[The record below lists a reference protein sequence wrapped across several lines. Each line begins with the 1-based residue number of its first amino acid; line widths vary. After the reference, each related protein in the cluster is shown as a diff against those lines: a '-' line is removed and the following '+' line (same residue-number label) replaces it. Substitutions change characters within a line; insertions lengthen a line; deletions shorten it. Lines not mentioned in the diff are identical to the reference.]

1 MINSDDL
8 SPLILSAFTK
18 EISWLEASSRYQLDE
33 FIDTFLQTRTRTHEM
48 LEELT
53 DAQVAFSSP
62 AHPFWSLSESVTHL
76 IHTQGF
82 YHNKLL
88 DISTSQLAHIVEAAR
103 GFGEGAK
110 QNISA
115 KELRISLNAATE
127 RIQSVIDQTR
137 NSHDAEKTEVHPA
150 FGVCNY
156 KTWIL
161 LMLAHEV
168 DHLRQI
174 GAMRRLARTS
184 G

>member
-1 MINSDDL
+1 MINSDAL
-8 SPLILSAFTK
+8 TPLILSAFTK
-18 EISWLEASSRYQLDE
+18 EISWLDASSRYSLDE
-33 FIDTFLQTRTRTHEM
+33 FIDTFFQTRERT
-48 LEELT
+48 LENLESLT

-62 AHPFWSLSESVTHL
+62 AHPFWSISESITHL

-88 DISTSQLAHIVEAAR
+88 DISTSQFPHLVEAAR

-110 QNISA
+110 QDVLA
-115 KELRISLNAATE
+115 KDLLVSLRAATE
-127 RIQSVIDQTR
+127 RIQVVIYQTR
-137 NSHDAEKTEVHPA
+137 NSHDPDKTELNSA

-156 KTWIL
+156 RTWIL

-174 GAMRRLARTS
+174 AAMRRLARMS
-184 G
+184 